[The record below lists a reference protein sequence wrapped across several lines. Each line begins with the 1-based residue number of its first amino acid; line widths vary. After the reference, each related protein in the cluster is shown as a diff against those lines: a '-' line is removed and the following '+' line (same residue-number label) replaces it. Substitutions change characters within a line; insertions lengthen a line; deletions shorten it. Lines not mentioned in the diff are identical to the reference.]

1 MKIFYISFPFDE
13 ESTGDYDYCS
23 ISSKSINEFTKKD
36 IAIYLTGK
44 ELDIADK
51 AQNLIDMSRTGVN
64 QGGNIFYDN
73 LKKFY
78 DSEDRIKSAKIIK
91 QKIKESTSENKILNL
106 QIRPP
111 ETGFA
116 LSPEDIQELQ
126 E

>member
-13 ESTGDYDYCS
+13 ESTGNYDYCS